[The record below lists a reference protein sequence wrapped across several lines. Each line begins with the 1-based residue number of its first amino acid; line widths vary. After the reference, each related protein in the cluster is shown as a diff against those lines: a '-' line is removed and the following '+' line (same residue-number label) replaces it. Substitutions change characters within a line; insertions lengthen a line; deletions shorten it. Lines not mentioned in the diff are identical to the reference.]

1 MSAFNN
7 TITME
12 QGAYNE
18 AEIARLHSLMNARA
32 LRKKRIRKTVL
43 VAVNIIFA
51 LFMQIVNLMLQ
62 LYFSMILGSL
72 LGGFVGGLLY

>member
-1 MSAFNN
+1 MGINDECFGYYALEKGR
-7 TITME
+7 T
-12 QGAYNE
+12 
-18 AEIARLHSLMNARA
+18 SLASG
-32 LRKKRIRKTVL
+32 
-43 VAVNIIFA
+43 IIFA